1 MVWSVN
7 AHRLTALHILSEDH
21 LPFSSVPS
29 YLRCYASHTVDV
41 QKIRSTCIQSAV
53 ELGECSG
60 CGRTWLDVRRCEA
73 VLSALAA
80 VRGVDVANAVA
91 IHMWR
96 PRIPLKQAGNAHTWR
111 LEMLRSER
119 KATSLDDEHWWMIH
133 LTPSYLRITGIQI
146 RRYHYQMDVLFEVSV
161 HSAVALV
168 KLKLS
173 DIKAFKIN
181 R

>member
-1 MVWSVN
+1 MQRGRNSSEKFAIKKRPMVWSVS
-7 AHRLTALHILSEDH
+7 AYPFTTLHLSSEDR
-21 LPFSSVPS
+21 PFPSLRYLS

-41 QKIRSTCIQSAV
+41 QKTRSTCIQSAV

-60 CGRTWLDVRRCEA
+60 CGKTWLEVRRREA

-80 VRGVDVANAVA
+80 VRRVDVANAVA

-119 KATSLDDEHWWMIH
+119 KTTSLDDEHRWMIH
-133 LTPSYLRITGIQI
+133 LTSSHPRINRTQI
-146 RRYHYQMDVLFEVSV
+146 RRYHC
-161 HSAVALV
+161 
-168 KLKLS
+168 
-173 DIKAFKIN
+173 
-181 R
+181 

>member
-1 MVWSVN
+1 M
-7 AHRLTALHILSEDH
+7 
-21 LPFSSVPS
+21 
-29 YLRCYASHTVDV
+29 
-41 QKIRSTCIQSAV
+41 QKIRSTCIQSAF

-60 CGRTWLDVRRCEA
+60 CGKTWLEVRRREA

-80 VRGVDVANAVA
+80 VRRVANAVA

-119 KATSLDDEHWWMIH
+119 KATSPDDEHWWMIH
-133 LTPSYLRITGIQI
+133 LAPSYPRITGTQI
-146 RRYHYQMDVLFEVSV
+146 RRYHYQMDVLFGVSV

-168 KLKLS
+168 
-173 DIKAFKIN
+173 N
-181 R
+181 